1 MFAYSEHA
9 VKEQPHGNRGNHR
22 LDCGDDR
29 ARPQTGSFARPRE
42 RSRVVTATPT
52 QGAAGRSLDRPPF
65 EGGRPGSGRQFRT
78 FESFDDRDFR
88 WFYLALLGQMAAMN
102 MQMLARGYLAF
113 DLTGSFAALGVVSLG
128 SAAPMLI
135 LSVFGG
141 VLADRAPKK
150 LVLQLGQLANAV
162 TAVIVGFLLL
172 FDLLQFA
179 HLLVAGI
186 AHGIA
191 LALMM
196 PSRQAILPEVVGMER
211 LMNAVSLSA
220 AASNL
225 MRLAAPALGGF
236 MIAFIGAEWVYFLM
250 AALYGFAVVTLGQV
264 RLQHEPAARPRRT
277 SGYADLVEGV
287 RYVIAERTLGL
298 LLLAGMVGALLA
310 LPYQIMLPGFV
321 RDVLGGG
328 PIELG
333 LLIAVSAVGSL
344 AGSLVLASLPARRR
358 GLLLLLSSLFV
369 GVALIGFASTR
380 LIWLSGFFML
390 FVGIGSAGRQALGN
404 VLLQHYSLDEYRG
417 RVMSLYMTEF
427 GIMSFGAVLFGLFA
441 EQVGG
446 QWAFGTVSAVLVV
459 LTLAMIAFLPRLRR
473 LD

>member
-1 MFAYSEHA
+1 
-9 VKEQPHGNRGNHR
+9 
-22 LDCGDDR
+22 
-29 ARPQTGSFARPRE
+29 
-42 RSRVVTATPT
+42 
-52 QGAAGRSLDRPPF
+52 
-65 EGGRPGSGRQFRT
+65 
-78 FESFDDRDFR
+78 
-88 WFYLALLGQMAAMN
+88 
-102 MQMLARGYLAF
+102 
-113 DLTGSFAALGVVSLG
+113 
-128 SAAPMLI
+128 
-135 LSVFGG
+135 
-141 VLADRAPKK
+141 
-150 LVLQLGQLANAV
+150 
-162 TAVIVGFLLL
+162 
-172 FDLLQFA
+172 
-179 HLLVAGI
+179 
-186 AHGIA
+186 
-191 LALMM
+191 M
-196 PSRQAILPEVVGMER
+196 PSRQAILPEVVGMDR
-211 LMNAVSLSA
+211 LMNSVSLSA

-225 MRLAAPALGGF
+225 MRLAAPAAGGF

-250 AALYGFAVVTLGQV
+250 AALYGFAVVTLGRVQL
-264 RLQHEPAARPRRT
+264 RHEPAARARRT

-287 RYVIAERTLGL
+287 RYVIAERTLAL

-328 PIELG
+328 AIELG

-369 GVALIGFASTR
+369 GVALIGFASTT
-380 LIWLSGFFML
+380 LIWLSGVFML

-446 QWAFGTVSAVLVV
+446 QWAFGTISAVLVV
-459 LTLAMIAFLPRLRR
+459 LTLAMIVFLPRLRR